1 MVSVGLTLVL
11 PSTASVPLT
20 PEILTE
26 VAFVVVQLSV
36 VDSPTVIVD
45 GEAVKE
51 SISGSLGSGG
61 LTVMVTVAVME
72 VAQLPPLAV
81 SS

>member
-26 VAFVVVQLSV
+26 VASVVVQLSV
-36 VDSPTVIVD
+36 VDSPSVTVV
-45 GEAVKE
+45 GVAVKE
-51 SISGSLGSGG
+51 SITQSHG
-61 LTVMVTVAVME
+61 LSTVTVTVSVASAV
-72 VAQLPPLAV
+72 ASLPSLAV
-81 SS
+81 SV